1 LLRRDRCRRDFA
13 RRRLGA
19 RRAAIRSS
27 TLHIAFAWAH
37 AVSTAASLSQ
47 SVRGVSVA
55 LSDAHVPFSF
65 LRCRRSQDAGV
76 HPWCN
81 RRAERA
87 AAACTA
93 RRLPTAWQLAEQSEA
108 FMLYWAAVFLVIA
121 LVAGVLGLGGV
132 AVISKE
138 IAWILFIV
146 GLVLAVIAF
155 FMGRRA
161 P

>member
-1 LLRRDRCRRDFA
+1 MW
-13 RRRLGA
+13 
-19 RRAAIRSS
+19 RS
-27 TLHIAFAWAH
+27 
-37 AVSTAASLSQ
+37 
-47 SVRGVSVA
+47 
-55 LSDAHVPFSF
+55 PF
-65 LRCRRSQDAGV
+65 LRYRRSQDAGV
-76 HPWCN
+76 HPRCN
-81 RRAERA
+81 RRAESPTA
-87 AAACTA
+87 AAAA
-93 RRLPTAWQLAEQSEA
+93 RRLPRAGQLAQKSEA